1 MHGPRAHSIAVASV
15 LAVATVAILLACG
28 TGTRGS
34 PATIAS
40 GAATASPAS
49 ASPPASAL
57 PSAAGTVF
65 ESQRYGYRL
74 VYPPG
79 WSATETPGSGGV
91 HPDEPGVDTFRDPG
105 GHILSV
111 VREPAPSLTGW
122 TCAIAL
128 HLQGEH
134 QLSLEASEDIVVA
147 GVPARLLTYHLIIK
161 PYVIHYL
168 TVELVHQGA
177 GLTLSLESTT
187 GDDGGDRAIL
197 DSLLAQL
204 ALIA

>member
-1 MHGPRAHSIAVASV
+1 MASV
-15 LAVATVAILLACG
+15 AMLLGCG
-28 TGTRGS
+28 AGTRGS
-34 PATIAS
+34 PTTIAS
-40 GAATASPAS
+40 GVATTSPAS
-49 ASPPASAL
+49 ESPPVSGL
-57 PSAAGTVF
+57 PSTPGTVF

-79 WSATETPGSGGV
+79 WTATETPGRGGV

-111 VREPAPSLTGW
+111 VREPAPALTGW

-128 HLQGEH
+128 HVQGEH
-134 QLSLEASEDIVVA
+134 QLSLETSEDITVA
-147 GVPARLLTYHLIIK
+147 GVPARLLRYHLVIK

-168 TVELVHQGA
+168 TVELVHDGA

-187 GDDGGDRAIL
+187 GDDDQDRAVL

-204 ALIA
+204 TLIG